1 MADGPDSAE
10 HTTDDDT
17 SGFVLPEID
26 AAALTKL
33 AKLIPLLGSTNPH
46 EKLTALTLIERQL
59 NTQGMTFT
67 DAGLGLSAFI
77 RALTAAPEPTP
88 IPPPP
93 PPQPDIAPDIK
104 KPVRGFSPARQGNHA
119 PPPPPPP
126 PRPGSTAYTYTPN
139 PPPRPT
145 PPPPR
150 TAPQPQK
157 TSWHL
162 VGTATTHYINGIA
175 TTRTD
180 AEYVDMCEQL
190 IQKRKYRNA
199 KEKQF
204 LEQQFFNLTSGLSM
218 TAKQLD
224 WFHNIADRI

>member
-10 HTTDDDT
+10 HTTGDDT

-77 RALTAAPEPTP
+77 RALTAVPEPTP

-93 PPQPDIAPDIK
+93 PPASTPDYAP
-104 KPVRGFSPARQGNHA
+104 KPTRGFSPARQGNHA
-119 PPPPPPP
+119 PPPPPP
-126 PRPGSTAYTYTPN
+126 RPTPQPGPTSYTYAPN
-139 PPPRPT
+139 PSPRPT
-145 PPPPR
+145 PA
-150 TAPQPQK
+150 APQPQK

-162 VGTATTHYINGIA
+162 VGTATTHYINGVA

-204 LEQQFFNLTSGLSM
+204 LEQQFFNLTSGFIM